1 MQYRSLTLNDTGGN
15 TFLTTDRC
23 WEEENALTV
32 RFLLWIVDKLTF
44 VSKESTAM
52 RYQTPTNVNIISS
65 QTMANLAADS
75 GDFTDFNEPDRLI
88 SRAVIEGAVRIFET
102 VAIIVLGATIWAIYV
117 ADFSAP
123 AILRFLPIAGFV
135 ALLLPLLMQLNNL
148 FKVSAFLNFMQ
159 TVPKLMFIWSSVFAS
174 VFAFVFFT
182 KIGAEYSRLWLG
194 SWALGGFAMIM
205 VFRAGLFLFLKN
217 SKSVGQM
224 DRRAVLVGGGEPAL
238 NLVKAFEA
246 APAGDVSIIGVFDD
260 RSNDRSPAR
269 IGKLKKLGTVQEL
282 VEFARQTRVDILIV
296 TLPLVA
302 ETRLLQILKQLWV
315 LPVDIRLSAYSQ
327 KLRYKSRA
335 YSYIGNIPLLDVF
348 DKPLS
353 GWNSL
358 LKNIEDKILAALALI
373 VLSPVMALVALA
385 IKMDSPGPAIFRQKR
400 YGFNNELIEMYK
412 FRSMYIDQSDAKATK
427 LVTKNDPRVTRV
439 GRFIR
444 KTSLDELPQFFNVLR
459 GELSLVGPRPHATH
473 AKAKDN
479 LYTDVVDG
487 YFARHRV
494 KPGITGWAQING
506 WRGETDTEDKI
517 QRRVEHDLFY
527 IENWSLLFDLYILA
541 KTPFSLIETDN
552 AY

>member
-1 MQYRSLTLNDTGGN
+1 MRHQKTTKANIVSSEAMAKLVGGKDDTA
-15 TFLTTDRC
+15 TY
-23 WEEENALTV
+23 
-32 RFLLWIVDKLTF
+32 I
-44 VSKESTAM
+44 
-52 RYQTPTNVNIISS
+52 
-65 QTMANLAADS
+65 
-75 GDFTDFNEPDRLI
+75 EPPVLF
-88 SRAVIEGAVRIFET
+88 SRTVIEGAALIFESLLLTIVGT
-102 VAIIVLGATIWAIYV
+102 VLWAIYV
-117 ADFSAP
+117 ADFTAESV
-123 AILRFLPIAGFV
+123 LLFLPVAGFV
-135 ALLLPLLMQLNNL
+135 GFAIPLLMHVNDL
-148 FKVSAFLNFMQ
+148 FSIQAFLQFMR
-159 TVPKLMFIWSSVFAS
+159 TIPKLLIIWAGVFAS

-182 KIGAEYSRLWLG
+182 KIGASYSRLWLG
-194 SWALGGFAMIM
+194 GWAVGGFAATFL
-205 VFRAGLFLFLKN
+205 FRAGLSAFLKSSN
-217 SKSVGQM
+217 KAGQM
-224 DRRAVLVGGGEPAL
+224 ERRAVLVGGGEPAA
-238 NLVKAFEA
+238 NIMKAFNA
-246 APAGDVSIIGVFDD
+246 APANDVKIIGIFDD
-260 RSNDRSPAR
+260 RDDDRSPPTV
-269 IGKLKKLGTVQEL
+269 GELKKLGTLAEL
-282 VEFARQTRVDILIV
+282 VDFARLTRVDMLII

-302 ETRLLQILKQLWV
+302 ENRLLQVLKQLWV

-353 GWNSL
+353 GWNAL
-358 LKNIEDKILAALALI
+358 LKNIEDKVLAALALV
-373 VLSPVMALVALA
+373 VLAPVMGLVALA
-385 IKMDSPGPAIFRQKR
+385 VKLDSPGPALFRQKR
-400 YGFNNELIEMYK
+400 YGFNNELIEVFK
-412 FRSMYIDQSDAKATK
+412 FRSMYSDQGDAKATK
-427 LVTKNDPRVTRV
+427 LVTRNDPRVTRV